1 MKLKDREGYLAW
13 KAENADTPLRA
24 VAFECA
30 ESWADLLE
38 DAMVLAPGVPPHQI
52 IADESAHCRT
62 IAADVDGITPFA
74 LMMAANLLM
83 RHWVHGRAL
92 RDWYRTQSAEALR
105 AYAEHSAAALRDSL

>member
-30 ESWADLLE
+30 EAWGDLLE
-38 DAMVLAPGVPPHQI
+38 DAMVLVPDVPPHQV
-52 IADESAHCRT
+52 IADSAAHCRT
-62 IAADVDGITPFA
+62 IAVDIDGITPFA
-74 LMMAANLLM
+74 LTMAANLLM

-92 RDWYRTQSAEALR
+92 RDWYRSQPTEALR
-105 AYAEHSAAALRDSL
+105 AYAEQSAAALRDSL